1 VRIGPL
7 TVPASHPALPGHFP
21 GNPIVPGA
29 LILSEVIRAA
39 SRQHRITGVA
49 AAKFLAPLRPDT
61 PFHIELSAAADELDF
76 VVAGDDETFARGALV
91 CASNLVCTS
100 PGEAP

>member
-1 VRIGPL
+1 MRIGPL

-29 LILSEVIRAA
+29 LLLGEVIRAA
-39 SRQHRITGVA
+39 ARQHRVTGVA
-49 AAKFLAPLRPDT
+49 AAKFLVPLRPDT
-61 PFHIELSAAADELDF
+61 PFHIELSPVADGLDF
-76 VVAGDDETFARGALV
+76 VVAGDNEIFARG
-91 CASNLVCTS
+91 NLMCTS

>member
-1 VRIGPL
+1 MRIGPL
-7 TVPASHPALPGHFP
+7 SFPAGHPALPGHFP

-29 LILSEVIRAA
+29 LILGEVLRAA
-39 SRQHRITGVA
+39 ARQQRITGVA

-61 PFHIELSAAADELDF
+61 PFHIELSPVADGLDF
-76 VVAGDDETFARGALV
+76 VVAGDNGTFARGTLV
-91 CASNLVCTS
+91 YAT